1 MHYNWLSGYKRINTG
16 FKPVALSVTNQLQI
30 GVYMKNTRNIVIQ
43 ENTLERVVICIDDT
57 IQAVITFN
65 ICLFDE
71 VKGQQITHVEC
82 EIKPLEE
89 E

>member
-1 MHYNWLSGYKRINTG
+1 
-16 FKPVALSVTNQLQI
+16 
-30 GVYMKNTRNIVIQ
+30 MKNTRNIVIQ
-43 ENTLERVVICIDDT
+43 ENSLGRVVICIDDI

-65 ICLFDE
+65 ICPFDE
-71 VKGQQITHVEC
+71 VKGQQTTYVDC

>member
-1 MHYNWLSGYKRINTG
+1 MLLHYLLQTCY
-16 FKPVALSVTNQLQI
+16 KPVTKGA
-30 GVYMKNTRNIVIQ
+30 YMKNTRNIVIQ
-43 ENTLERVVICIDDT
+43 ENSLERVVICIDDT
-57 IQAVITFN
+57 IQAVITFD

-71 VKGQQITHVEC
+71 VKGQQTTYVEC

>member
-1 MHYNWLSGYKRINTG
+1 MCYHITSY
-16 FKPVALSVTNQLQI
+16 KPVAK
-30 GVYMKNTRNIVIQ
+30 GAYMKNTRNIVIQ

-65 ICLFDE
+65 KCLCDE
-71 VKGQQITHVEC
+71 VEGQQITHVEC

>member
-1 MHYNWLSGYKRINTG
+1 
-16 FKPVALSVTNQLQI
+16 
-30 GVYMKNTRNIVIQ
+30 MKNTRNIVIQ

-65 ICLFDE
+65 KCFCNELE
-71 VKGQQITHVEC
+71 EQQITHVEC

>member
-1 MHYNWLSGYKRINTG
+1 
-16 FKPVALSVTNQLQI
+16 
-30 GVYMKNTRNIVIQ
+30 MKNTRNIVIQ

-65 ICLFDE
+65 KCLCNALE
-71 VKGQQITHVEC
+71 EQQITHVEC
-82 EIKPLEE
+82 ELKPLEE

>member
-1 MHYNWLSGYKRINTG
+1 MNTE
-16 FKPVALSVTNQLQI
+16 FMLLQTCYKPVTKGA
-30 GVYMKNTRNIVIQ
+30 YMKNTRNIVIQ

-57 IQAVITFN
+57 IQAVITFD

-71 VKGQQITHVEC
+71 VKGQQTTYVEC

>member
-1 MHYNWLSGYKRINTG
+1 ME
-16 FKPVALSVTNQLQI
+16 
-30 GVYMKNTRNIVIQ
+30 NTRNIVIQ

-65 ICLFDE
+65 KCIFDE

>member
-1 MHYNWLSGYKRINTG
+1 ME
-16 FKPVALSVTNQLQI
+16 
-30 GVYMKNTRNIVIQ
+30 NTRNIVIQ
-43 ENTLERVVICIDDT
+43 ENTLERVVICIDDI

-65 ICLFDE
+65 ICPFDE

>member
-1 MHYNWLSGYKRINTG
+1 ME
-16 FKPVALSVTNQLQI
+16 
-30 GVYMKNTRNIVIQ
+30 NTRNIVIQ
-43 ENTLERVVICIDDT
+43 ENTLERVVICIDDI

-71 VKGQQITHVEC
+71 VKGQQITYVEC

>member
-1 MHYNWLSGYKRINTG
+1 
-16 FKPVALSVTNQLQI
+16 
-30 GVYMKNTRNIVIQ
+30 MKNTRNIVIQ

-65 ICLFDE
+65 KCLFDE

-82 EIKPLEE
+82 EIKPLDEE
-89 E
+89 

>member
-1 MHYNWLSGYKRINTG
+1 
-16 FKPVALSVTNQLQI
+16 
-30 GVYMKNTRNIVIQ
+30 MKNTRNIVIQ
-43 ENTLERVVICIDDT
+43 ENSLERVVIGIDDA

-65 ICLFDE
+65 ECLFDE
-71 VKGQQITHVEC
+71 VKCQQITYVKC